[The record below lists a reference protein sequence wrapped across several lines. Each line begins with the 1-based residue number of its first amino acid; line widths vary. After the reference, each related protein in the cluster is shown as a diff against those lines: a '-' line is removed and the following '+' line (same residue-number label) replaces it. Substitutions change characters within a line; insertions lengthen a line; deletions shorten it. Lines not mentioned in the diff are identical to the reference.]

1 MDALLLIV
9 AGLCSY
15 FLPTIIAIVRGH
27 HNQNAIAALNTC
39 LGWTLVGWVG
49 SLVWAL
55 TVVSKA
61 E

>member
-1 MDALLLIV
+1 MV
-9 AGLCSY
+9 AGLCCY

-27 HNQNAIAALNTC
+27 HNQNAIAVLNTC
-39 LGWTLVGWVG
+39 LGWTLVGWVA

-55 TVVSKA
+55 TVVSKV